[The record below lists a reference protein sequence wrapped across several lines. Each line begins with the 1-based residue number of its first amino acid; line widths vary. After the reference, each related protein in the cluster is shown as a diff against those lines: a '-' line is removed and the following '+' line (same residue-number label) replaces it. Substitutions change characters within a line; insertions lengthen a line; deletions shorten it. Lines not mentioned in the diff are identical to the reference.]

1 MTKTLNTQRNDDFLA
16 SLCLS
21 GELQTH
27 KTFMTKTLDKQRND
41 YFLASF
47 RISGKL

>member
-1 MTKTLNTQRNDDFLA
+1 MTKILDTNRNDYSLA